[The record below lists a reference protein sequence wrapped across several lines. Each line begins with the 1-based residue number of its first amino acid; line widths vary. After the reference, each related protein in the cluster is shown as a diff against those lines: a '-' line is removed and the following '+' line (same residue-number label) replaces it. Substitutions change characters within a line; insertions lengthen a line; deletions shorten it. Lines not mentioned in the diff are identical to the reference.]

1 MNYNYELVN
10 KQIMNKG
17 FAVLFSCLFS
27 LSTMSGCLGD
37 GLFSSEENTTSIGN
51 PDWEKGDFW
60 EYSVKTINL
69 EISTTMVVS
78 IDNDAT
84 DYYIGAGSLEDAKRH
99 AVLNHNPA
107 LGRIQMSDFAIYEN
121 NVPQKIL
128 DFPLEE
134 SKSWSFSLYGEN
146 EFITS
151 VVNIQNGKVEIS
163 AVSDSGARIS
173 YIFDEEAR
181 WLSYF
186 EYINSNGESQL
197 TMNLANYGSGFT
209 GNSYFCRGGD
219 LYDKEF
225 NGPDVEVYDTVYV
238 NEGHERYGNWNYILY
253 FLEAETGGSGSG
265 ELVLKDQLGT
275 EVLVETFSP
284 GVTRNDLGTVEGD
297 SGNWTFEL
305 SLSGEA
311 YVRMRIAG
319 AIQYTY
325 AV

>member
-1 MNYNYELVN
+1 MFD
-10 KQIMNKG
+10 
-17 FAVLFSCLFS
+17 FAV
-27 LSTMSGCLGD
+27 
-37 GLFSSEENTTSIGN
+37 
-51 PDWEKGDFW
+51 
-60 EYSVKTINL
+60 
-69 EISTTMVVS
+69 
-78 IDNDAT
+78 
-84 DYYIGAGSLEDAKRH
+84 
-99 AVLNHNPA
+99 
-107 LGRIQMSDFAIYEN
+107 YEN

-128 DFPLEE
+128 DFPLKE
-134 SKSWSFSLYGEN
+134 SKTWTFSLYGEN
-146 EFITS
+146 EFVTS
-151 VVNIQNGKVEIS
+151 VISIQNGKVEIS

-181 WLSYF
+181 WLSFF
-186 EYINSNGESQL
+186 EYINSNGEAQL

>member
-1 MNYNYELVN
+1 MNYNYVLVS
-10 KQIMNKG
+10 KQIMNKEI
-17 FAVLFSCLFS
+17 AVLFSCLFS
-27 LSTMSGCLGD
+27 LSTMSGCLGE

-51 PDWEKGDFW
+51 PKWEKGDFW

-151 VVNIQNGKVEIS
+151 VISIQNGKVEIS

-265 ELVLKDQLGT
+265 ELILKDQLGT

>member
-1 MNYNYELVN
+1 MLVS
-10 KQIMNKG
+10 KQIMNKEI
-17 FAVLFSCLFS
+17 AVLFSCLFS

-51 PDWEKGDFW
+51 PEWEKGDFW

-151 VVNIQNGKVEIS
+151 VISIQNGKVEIS

-181 WLSYF
+181 WLSHF

-265 ELVLKDQLGT
+265 ELILKDQLGT

>member
-1 MNYNYELVN
+1 
-10 KQIMNKG
+10 
-17 FAVLFSCLFS
+17 
-27 LSTMSGCLGD
+27 
-37 GLFSSEENTTSIGN
+37 
-51 PDWEKGDFW
+51 
-60 EYSVKTINL
+60 
-69 EISTTMVVS
+69 MVVS
-78 IDNDAT
+78 VDNDAT
-84 DYYIGAGSLEDAKRH
+84 DYYVGAGSLEDAKRH

-107 LGRIQMSDFAIYEN
+107 LGRIQMSDFAVYEN
-121 NVPQKIL
+121 NIPQKIL
-128 DFPLEE
+128 NFPLKE
-134 SKSWSFSLYGEN
+134 SKTWTFSLYGEN
-146 EFITS
+146 EFVTS
-151 VVNIQNGKVEIS
+151 VISIQNGKVEIS

-181 WLSYF
+181 WLSFF
-186 EYINSNGESQL
+186 EYINSNGEAQL

-225 NGPDVEVYDTVYV
+225 NGPDVEIYDTVYV

>member
-10 KQIMNKG
+10 KHIMNKG

-27 LSTMSGCLGD
+27 LSTISGCLGD
-37 GLFSSEENTTSIGN
+37 GLFATEDNQISISN
-51 PDWEKGDFW
+51 PNWNKGDFW
-60 EYSVKTINL
+60 EYSVKTMNL
-69 EISTTMVVS
+69 EVSTTMVVS
-78 IDNDAT
+78 VDNDAT
-84 DYYIGAGSLEDAKRH
+84 DYYVGAGSLEDAKRH

-107 LGRIQMSDFAIYEN
+107 LGRIQMSDFAVYEN

-128 DFPLEE
+128 DFPLKE
-134 SKSWSFSLYGEN
+134 SKTWTFSLYGEN
-146 EFITS
+146 EFVTS
-151 VVNIQNGKVEIS
+151 VISTQNGKVEIS

-181 WLSYF
+181 WLSFF
-186 EYINSNGESQL
+186 EYINSNGEAQL

>member
-1 MNYNYELVN
+1 M
-10 KQIMNKG
+10 MNKTL
-17 FAVLFSCLFS
+17 AFS
-27 LSTMSGCLGD
+27 LVAIFFTSTLSGCLGD
-37 GLFSSEENTTSIGN
+37 GFSNNDDKVSVSAPTWT
-51 PDWEKGDFW
+51 KGDFW
-60 EYSVKTINL
+60 EYSVNTANL
-69 EISTTMVVS
+69 EVSTTMVVA

-84 DYYIGAGSLEDAKRH
+84 DYYVGTGSLEDAKKH

-107 LGRIQMSDFAIYEN
+107 LGRVQMADFSVYEN
-121 NVPQKIL
+121 NQPQKII
-128 DFPLEE
+128 DFPLQI

-146 EFITS
+146 EFVAS
-151 VVNIQNGKVEIS
+151 VVDIKSSEAEIS

-181 WLSYF
+181 WFSHF
-186 EYINSNGESQL
+186 EFINSNGESVL
-197 TMNLANYGSGFT
+197 TMDLANYGSGFT

-225 NGPDVEVYDTVYV
+225 EGPDLEVYDTVYV

-265 ELVLKDQLGT
+265 ELTLKDHLGT
-275 EVLVETFSP
+275 EFLVEAFSP
-284 GVTRNDLGTVEGD
+284 GVNKNEMGTLEGD
-297 SGNWTFEL
+297 SGNWTFEIA
-305 SLSGEA
+305 LSGDS

>member
-1 MNYNYELVN
+1 
-10 KQIMNKG
+10 MNKEI
-17 FAVLFSCLFS
+17 AVLFSCLFS

-37 GLFSSEENTTSIGN
+37 GLFSSKENTTSIGN
-51 PDWEKGDFW
+51 PEWEKGDFW

-107 LGRIQMSDFAIYEN
+107 LGRIQMSDYAIYEN

-151 VVNIQNGKVEIS
+151 VISIQNGKVEIS

-181 WLSYF
+181 WLSHF

>member
-1 MNYNYELVN
+1 MLVN
-10 KQIMNKG
+10 KQIMNKRI
-17 FAVLFSCLFS
+17 AVLFSCLFS

-37 GLFSSEENTTSIGN
+37 GLFSSEENTTSIGDPN
-51 PDWEKGDFW
+51 WEKGDFW

-151 VVNIQNGKVEIS
+151 VISIQNGKVEIS

-225 NGPDVEVYDTVYV
+225 NGPDVEIYDTVYV